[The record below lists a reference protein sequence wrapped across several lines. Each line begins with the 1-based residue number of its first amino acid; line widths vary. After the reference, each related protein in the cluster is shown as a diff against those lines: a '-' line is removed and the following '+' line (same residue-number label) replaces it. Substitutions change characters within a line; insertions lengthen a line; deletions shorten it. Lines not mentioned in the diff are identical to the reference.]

1 MHLNFRGAFFIFVK
15 NENAMT
21 INDIEKSIDPLKN
34 QLLNHSLY
42 NKIKSIEDLEIFLQH
57 HVYAVWDF
65 MSLLK
70 ALQQH
75 LTCVSLPWQ
84 PANNTSVARFI
95 NEIVME
101 EESDFNEKGEA
112 KSHFE
117 MYLDA
122 MQEVNADTQKVE
134 AIISSFTSL
143 KTISGQIETAQLNQ
157 AEKNFLQ
164 FTFRVINSQQPHLI
178 AAAFTF
184 GREDLIPDMFLG
196 IIEQSGENG
205 PSNYKKLE
213 YYLKRHIELD
223 GDEHG
228 PLAMRM
234 IQALCGSDDQKWND
248 VLEYS
253 KQALQYRIELWDSIA
268 ENLKENKGNLVNA
281 L

>member
-1 MHLNFRGAFFIFVK
+1 MH
-15 NENAMT
+15 
-21 INDIEKSIDPLKN
+21 IEKLEHHLQGVRN
-34 QLLNHSLY
+34 QLKHHPLY
-42 NKIKSIEDLEIFLQH
+42 AQLESVEDIKIFMES

-75 LTCVSLPWQ
+75 LTCTTLPWQ
-84 PANNTSVARFI
+84 PATDASVARFI
-95 NEIVME
+95 NEIVLE

-122 MQEVNADTQKVE
+122 MQEVEADTSKVLNVI
-134 AIISSFTSL
+134 ANFTDL
-143 KTISGQIETAQLNQ
+143 QHIQQQIDQ
-157 AEKNFLQ
+157 ANLDPSEKNFLSY
-164 FTFRVINSQQPHLI
+164 TFEVINTQQPHII

-184 GREDLIPDMFLG
+184 GREDLIPDMFLS

-205 PSNYKKLE
+205 PGNYAKLS

-223 GDEHG
+223 GDDHG
-228 PLAMRM
+228 PLAVKM
-234 IQALCGSDDQKWND
+234 IQALCGSDDHKWGD
-248 VLEYS
+248 VFQYS
-253 KQALQYRIELWDSIA
+253 KKALEQRIALWDGIA
-268 ENLKENKGNLVNA
+268 KKLAENKGNLVDA

>member
-1 MHLNFRGAFFIFVK
+1 MKI
-15 NENAMT
+15 ENLEQELQPMR
-21 INDIEKSIDPLKN
+21 EQLKN
-34 QLLNHSLY
+34 HPMYAQLESVDD
-42 NKIKSIEDLEIFLQH
+42 IKTFMES

-75 LTCVSLPWQ
+75 LTCVGLPWH
-84 PANNTSVARFI
+84 PAADTSVARFI
-95 NEIVME
+95 NEIVLE
-101 EESDFNEKGEA
+101 EESDFNENGEA

-122 MQEVNADTQKVE
+122 MGEVRADSQKVQATITSFTDLE
-134 AIISSFTSL
+134 SISS
-143 KTISGQIETAQLNQ
+143 QIEVAELDQ

-164 FTFRVINSQQPHLI
+164 FTFKVINSQQPHII

-196 IIEQSGENG
+196 IIEQSGKEG
-205 PSNYKKLE
+205 PGKYKKLE
-213 YYLKRHIELD
+213 YYLRRHIELD

-228 PLAMRM
+228 PLALRM
-234 IQALCGSDDQKWND
+234 IKALCGADEQKWND

-253 KQALQYRIELWDSIA
+253 KQALQYRIELWDNIA
-268 ENLKENKGNLVNA
+268 EKLKENKGNLVNA
-281 L
+281 S

>member
-1 MHLNFRGAFFIFVK
+1 MKI
-15 NENAMT
+15 ENL
-21 INDIEKSIDPLKN
+21 EQELQPLREQLKN
-34 QLLNHSLY
+34 HPLYAQLESVDDI
-42 NKIKSIEDLEIFLQH
+42 KIFMES

-75 LTCVSLPWQ
+75 LTCVGLPWH
-84 PANNTSVARFI
+84 PANDTSVARFI
-95 NEIVME
+95 NEIVLE
-101 EESDFNEKGEA
+101 EESDFNENGKA

-122 MQEVNADTQKVE
+122 MEEVQGDTQKVE
-134 AIISSFTSL
+134 AIISSFTDV
-143 KTISGQIETAQLNQ
+143 KTISTQIEAAQLNQ
-157 AEKNFLQ
+157 AEKNFLE
-164 FTFRVINSQQPHLI
+164 FTFDVINSQQPHLI

-228 PLAMRM
+228 PLALRM
-234 IQALCGSDDQKWND
+234 IKALCGSDKQKWDD
-248 VLEYS
+248 VLKYS

-268 ENLKENKGNLVNA
+268 EKLKENKGNLVNA

>member
-1 MHLNFRGAFFIFVK
+1 MKI
-15 NENAMT
+15 ENL
-21 INDIEKSIDPLKN
+21 EQELQLLREQLKN
-34 QLLNHSLY
+34 HPLYAQLESVDD
-42 NKIKSIEDLEIFLQH
+42 IKTFMES

-70 ALQQH
+70 ALQRH
-75 LTCVSLPWQ
+75 LTCVDLPWHSAQ
-84 PANNTSVARFI
+84 DTSVSRFI
-95 NEIVME
+95 NEIVLE

-122 MQEVNADTQKVE
+122 MQEVKADRLKAQ
-134 AIISSFTSL
+134 AIIASFTSL
-143 KTISGQIETAQLNQ
+143 DNICNQIEAAELNK

-164 FTFRVINSQQPHLI
+164 FTFDVINTQQPHII

-184 GREDLIPDMFLG
+184 GREDLIPDMFLS

-205 PSNYKKLE
+205 PSKYKKLE

-228 PLAMRM
+228 PLALRM
-234 IQALCGSDDQKWND
+234 IKALCGSNDQKWND
-248 VLEYS
+248 VLGYS
-253 KQALQYRIELWDSIA
+253 KQALQYRIALWDSIA
-268 ENLKENKGNLVNA
+268 EKLEENKGNLVNA

>member
-1 MHLNFRGAFFIFVK
+1 MKI
-15 NENAMT
+15 ENL
-21 INDIEKSIDPLKN
+21 EQELQPLREQLKN
-34 QLLNHSLY
+34 HELYAQLESVGD
-42 NKIKSIEDLEIFLQH
+42 IKTFMES

-75 LTCVSLPWQ
+75 LTCVSLPWH
-84 PANNTSVARFI
+84 PAGDTSVARFI
-95 NEIVME
+95 NEIVLE

-122 MQEVNADTQKVE
+122 MEEVNADTDKV
-134 AIISSFTSL
+134 TN
-143 KTISGQIETAQLNQ
+143 TISTFTGLESISNQIEAAELNR

-164 FTFRVINSQQPHLI
+164 FTFDVINTQQPHII

-184 GREDLIPDMFLG
+184 GREDLIPDMFLS
-196 IIEQSGENG
+196 IIGQSGEDG
-205 PSNYKKLE
+205 PSKYKKLE

-228 PLAMRM
+228 PLALRM
-234 IQALCGSDDQKWND
+234 IKALCGADEQKWND

-253 KQALQYRIELWDSIA
+253 RQALRYRIELWDSIA
-268 ENLKENKGNLVNA
+268 KKLEKNKGNLIDA

>member
-1 MHLNFRGAFFIFVK
+1 MKI
-15 NENAMT
+15 ENLEQELRPLRQ
-21 INDIEKSIDPLKN
+21 NLKN
-34 QLLNHSLY
+34 HPLYAQLDSVADT
-42 NKIKSIEDLEIFLQH
+42 KIFMES

-75 LTCVSLPWQ
+75 LTCVGLPWH
-84 PANNTSVARFI
+84 PATDTDVARFI
-95 NEIVME
+95 NEIVLE

-122 MQEVNADTQKVE
+122 MQEVHADTEKVQ
-134 AIISSFTSL
+134 AIISSFTHLEIVS
-143 KTISGQIETAQLNQ
+143 SQIETAELNQ

-164 FTFRVINSQQPHLI
+164 FTFEVINSKQPHLI

-196 IIEQSGENG
+196 IIEQSGA
-205 PSNYKKLE
+205 SKYKKLE

-228 PLAMRM
+228 PLALRM
-234 IQALCGSDDQKWND
+234 IKALCGSDDQKWND
-248 VLEYS
+248 ALKYS

-268 ENLKENKGNLVNA
+268 EKLKENKGNLVNA

>member
-1 MHLNFRGAFFIFVK
+1 MKVEHLEQELQPLREQLKKHPLYAQLESV
-15 NENAMT
+15 E
-21 INDIEKSIDPLKN
+21 DIKTFMES
-34 QLLNHSLY
+34 
-42 NKIKSIEDLEIFLQH
+42 

-70 ALQQH
+70 ALQQN
-75 LTCVSLPWQ
+75 LTCVGLPWH
-84 PANNTSVARFI
+84 PESDTAVARFI
-95 NEIVME
+95 NEIVLE
-101 EESDFNEKGEA
+101 EETDFNEKGEP

-122 MQEVNADTQKVE
+122 MQEVHAATQKVCV
-134 AIISSFTSL
+134 ILSSFTDL
-143 KTISGQIETAQLNQ
+143 KDISNQIEAAELDQ

-164 FTFRVINSQQPHLI
+164 FTFKVINTQQPHII

-184 GREDLIPDMFLG
+184 GREDVIPDMFLG
-196 IIEQSGENG
+196 IIEQSGEKG
-205 PSNYKKLE
+205 ASNYKKLE

-228 PLAMRM
+228 PLALRM
-234 IQALCGSDDQKWND
+234 IKALCGSDGQKWND
-248 VLEYS
+248 VLAYS

-268 ENLKENKGNLVNA
+268 EKLKENKGNLVNA

>member
-1 MHLNFRGAFFIFVK
+1 MKIENLEQELQPFR
-15 NENAMT
+15 EQ
-21 INDIEKSIDPLKN
+21 LKN
-34 QLLNHSLY
+34 HPLYAQLESVDD
-42 NKIKSIEDLEIFLQH
+42 IKTFMES

-70 ALQQH
+70 ALQRH
-75 LTCVSLPWQ
+75 LTCVDLPWH
-84 PANNTSVARFI
+84 PAKDTSVSRFI
-95 NEIVME
+95 NEIVLE

-122 MQEVNADTQKVE
+122 MQEVKADRLKVQ
-134 AIISSFTSL
+134 AIIASFTSL
-143 KTISGQIETAQLNQ
+143 DDISNHIEAAELNKS
-157 AEKNFLQ
+157 EKNFLQ
-164 FTFRVINSQQPHLI
+164 FTFDVINTQQPHII

-184 GREDLIPDMFLG
+184 GREDLIPDMFLS

-205 PSNYKKLE
+205 PSKYKKLE

-228 PLAMRM
+228 PLALRM
-234 IQALCGSDDQKWND
+234 IKALCGSNDQKWKD

-253 KQALQYRIELWDSIA
+253 KQALQYRIALWDSIA
-268 ENLKENKGNLVNA
+268 EKLEEKKGNLVNA

>member
-1 MHLNFRGAFFIFVK
+1 MKIEHLEEHLKAVR
-15 NENAMT
+15 
-21 INDIEKSIDPLKN
+21 DQLKN
-34 QLLNHSLY
+34 HPLYAQLESVED
-42 NKIKSIEDLEIFLQH
+42 IKTFMES

-75 LTCVSLPWQ
+75 LTCTALPWK
-84 PANNTSVARFI
+84 PASDASVARFI
-95 NEIVME
+95 NEIVLE
-101 EESDFNEKGEA
+101 EESDFNELGVA

-122 MQEVNADTQKVE
+122 MEEVEADTSKVLQV
-134 AIISSFTSL
+134 ISTFTDL
-143 KTISGQIETAQLNQ
+143 EHISHQIENTNLDQ
-157 AEKNFLQ
+157 AEKDFLQ
-164 FTFRVINSQQPHLI
+164 FTFEAINTQQPHII

-205 PSNYKKLE
+205 PSKYAKLS

-228 PLAMRM
+228 PLAVKM
-234 IQALCGSDDQKWND
+234 IKALCGSDEQKWEE
-248 VLEYS
+248 VFHFSKKALER
-253 KQALQYRIELWDSIA
+253 RIGLWDSIA
-268 ENLKENKGNLVNA
+268 KKLTENKDNLVDA